1 MLEIR
6 ENFSPVGY
14 EEIISLAGGKAVHVT
29 EAFDGSEK
37 TGYIIYFYEK
47 DKTVVLACCDGGDM
61 MLCDG
66 LVRSVMFKSCMKG
79 IDSVVFEL
87 KDESGYESLRRLKFI
102 SGDSNVSEN
111 IDRFM
116 NGCQNCKNK
125 N

>member
-6 ENFSPVGY
+6 ENFSPSGY
-14 EEIISLAGGKAVHVT
+14 ENIISLAGGKTVHIT

-37 TGYIIYFYEK
+37 LGYIAYSYENQ
-47 DKTVVLACCDGGDM
+47 KTLVYGLDDGGDI

-79 IDSVVFEL
+79 IESVAFEL
-87 KDESGYESLRRLKFI
+87 PDESSYENLRRLKFI
-102 SGDSNVSEN
+102 SGDSRISGN

-116 NGCQNCKNK
+116 NGCQNCKN
-125 N
+125 NN

>member
-14 EEIISLAGGKAVHVT
+14 EDIISLAGDKAVHVT

-37 TGYIIYFYEK
+37 NGYIVYLYEK
-47 DKTVVLACCDGGDM
+47 EKTIVYAYDDGGDI

-79 IDSVVFEL
+79 IENVVFEL
-87 KDESGYESLRRLKFI
+87 TDENGYENLRRLKFI
-102 SGDSNVSEN
+102 CGDSKIAEN

-116 NGCQNCKNK
+116 NGCKDCKNK
-125 N
+125 K

>member
-14 EEIISLAGGKAVHVT
+14 EDIISSAGDKAVHVT

-37 TGYIIYFYEK
+37 NGYIVYSYEK
-47 DKTVVLACCDGGDM
+47 EKTVVYAYDDGGDI

-79 IDSVVFEL
+79 IENVFFEL
-87 KDESGYESLRRLKFI
+87 TDESSYENLRRLKFI
-102 SGDSNVSEN
+102 SIDSKVSEN

-125 N
+125 K

>member
-14 EEIISLAGGKAVHVT
+14 EDIISSAGGKAVHVT
-29 EAFDGSEK
+29 EAFDGGEK
-37 TGYIIYFYEK
+37 NGYIVYSYEK
-47 DKTVVLACCDGGDM
+47 EKTVVYSYNDGGDI

-79 IDSVVFEL
+79 IENVVFEL
-87 KDESGYESLRRLKFI
+87 NDESGYENLRRLKFI
-102 SGDSNVSEN
+102 SVDSKISVN

-125 N
+125 K